1 MKLIDRYISAVAQQL
16 PASRRDDITRELKA
30 NILDR
35 LESFAEEH
43 GRPTT
48 PADESAILRELGHP
62 RQVAAAYLPQRQLVS
77 PHWFPIYTQC
87 LSYTS
92 AIVILVQ
99 LLSIGAALLGGS
111 NISVGGLLGGI
122 IHGLL
127 TMFACITGIFF
138 VLSNLRATAHIT
150 PYCGWQPEQLPPV
163 KQSWQRISMFDS
175 VSEFAGN
182 LFFLLVL
189 QYPLWVKTETLGSL
203 PIAIGPGL
211 QTWIIP
217 LSVATAIALVINVL
231 NLRHDY
237 WTPTKLQLSIFLRVL
252 AGALCVAIILT
263 PDKLIQLGSA
273 QAFSIANHTIPY
285 VFVFAAGVSFFEAG
299 RSIYRLN
306 LLNKITEA

>member
-77 PHWFPIYTQC
+77 PNWFPIYTQC
-87 LSYTS
+87 LSYGS
-92 AIVILVQ
+92 AIVVLVQ
-99 LLSIGAALLGGS
+99 LLAIGAALLGGG
-111 NISVGGLLGGI
+111 NASVGSLLGGV

-127 TMFACITGIFF
+127 TMFACVTGVFF
-138 VLSNLRATAHIT
+138 VLSNLPTTAHIT
-150 PYCGWQPEQLPPV
+150 PYCRWQPEQLPPV
-163 KQSWQRISMFDS
+163 KQPWQRISMFDS

-182 LFFLLVL
+182 FFFLLLL
-189 QYPLWVKTETLGSL
+189 QYPLWVKSETLASL

-217 LSVATAIALVINVL
+217 LSVATAIALVINLL
-231 NLRHDY
+231 NLRHNY
-237 WTPTKLQLSIFLRVL
+237 WTPTKLKLSIFLRLL
-252 AGALCVAIILT
+252 AGVLCVAIVLT
-263 PDKLIQLGSA
+263 PDKLIQIGNT
-273 QAFSIANHTIPY
+273 QVFTIANHTILY
-285 VFVFAAGVSFFEAG
+285 VFIFAAGVSLFEAG
-299 RSIYRLN
+299 RSVYRLN
-306 LLNKITEA
+306 LLTKITEE